1 MSETRPERRNLL
13 IDYGIALAAVSIDL
27 LTTFLP
33 RADKASAL
41 RGDLRTAHML
51 IGSLLFVLLAMRLWR
66 WFRGDRP
73 APGAGLRPL
82 ASAWIIALTGILYA
96 LLLINPLFGAGY
108 AWANAM
114 LPGQSGGMHVVLD
127 RAVWL
132 FTGYFHSGTGFSILL
147 AKLLAVMTAAYTLL
161 RYGKGLFAAF
171 PRGVGL
177 LVFFG
182 FSNSLFA
189 MSTFKSYER
198 GPWVVGGF
206 WLLCL
211 LLWGVA
217 KLLKRGSGQETA
229 EPAMGHRLISGSL
242 VAAVAALGLYGPY
255 AMFRVSPFESAATV
269 SAPAG
274 VTSHDAPARTEV
286 LPPETDYER
295 QVKAE
300 TFKWC
305 GFCHTMNKGGAH
317 IAGPNLYG
325 IYGQRIATVPNFA
338 YGEALAA
345 RGARGEVWDDKALD
359 AFLANPDAFA
369 PGTTMVISSG
379 NITDPRRRAAII
391 TILKRQTG
399 AEAPAPAPADR

>member
-1 MSETRPERRNLL
+1 MSDNGQARGKAW
-13 IDYGIALAAVSIDL
+13 IDYGIALTAVGIDI

-33 RADKASAL
+33 RADKESAL
-41 RGDLRTAHML
+41 RGDLRSAHMVL
-51 IGSLLFVLLAMRLWR
+51 GTLLFALLAVRLWR
-66 WFRGDRP
+66 WWQGDRP
-73 APGAGLRPL
+73 QPGAGLKPM
-82 ASAWIIALTGILYA
+82 AAAWVLALTGGLY
-96 LLLINPLFGAGY
+96 LLLLVNPLFGAGY
-108 AWANAM
+108 AWSNAM
-114 LPGQSGGMHVVLD
+114 LPGQSGGLHVVLD
-127 RAVWL
+127 RAIWL
-132 FTGYFHSGTGFSILL
+132 FTGYFHSGTGFSVLL
-147 AKLLAVMTAAYTLL
+147 AKLLVMITAAYTLM
-161 RYGKGLFAAF
+161 RYGKGVFAAF

-177 LVFFG
+177 LAFAG

-211 LLWGVA
+211 LVWGVA
-217 KLLKRGSGQETA
+217 KLLRRSSGN
-229 EPAMGHRLISGSL
+229 EPAQPTVGHRLISGSL

-255 AMFRVSPFESAATV
+255 AMFRVSPFESAANV

-338 YGEALAA
+338 YGQALTA

-399 AEAPAPAPADR
+399 AEATQ